1 MYSKEEEL
9 RTHLKRHLSQ
19 MSEGADEGFTLIEL
33 LVVLL
38 ILGILL
44 AIAIPTFLT
53 VTKSATNT
61 AVTSNLQTA
70 LTGADTYYTQNNGSY
85 TSLIGATSVS
95 DITQEGTGLSYPGTA
110 VTVLAGT
117 DASSSSKVISLYE
130 VDSSDLV
137 LAAWNG
143 SNRCYAI
150 ADQKSS
156 GAIHAKDANLP
167 TAVGTYYGWYAA
179 ATKTACTAAGT
190 TAVTSTGAGAWTNT
204 GGFPS

>member
-1 MYSKEEEL
+1 M
-9 RTHLKRHLSQ
+9 RTHLKRHLSK

-85 TSLIGATSVS
+85 TSLVGATSVS
-95 DITQEGTGLSYPGTA
+95 DITQEGTGLSFPA
-110 VTVLAGT
+110 KT
-117 DASSSSKVISLYE
+117 DGSAASTSSKVVSLD
-130 VDSSDLV
+130 VIDSNDLV

-150 ADQKSS
+150 ADQKSQGVIS
-156 GAIHAKDANLP
+156 TTFTSLP
-167 TAVGTYYGWYAA
+167 KAVGTYYGWYK
-179 ATKTACTAAGT
+179 ATTNATCTSAGA
-190 TAVTSTGAGAWTNT
+190 TAVTATGPDAWTNT
-204 GGFPS
+204 GGFPA